1 MDGKPF
7 YQFIKQLS
15 KIYFCLEEPAR
26 YMACLVY
33 WYIFGTF
40 GRSAF
45 VSFGDSTLNSCSR
58 GRVMCRLAEVREA
71 KSNIQ
76 RDLPGF

>member
-1 MDGKPF
+1 
-7 YQFIKQLS
+7 
-15 KIYFCLEEPAR
+15 
-26 YMACLVY
+26 MACLVY
-33 WYIFGTF
+33 WYISGTF
-40 GRSAF
+40 GRRAF

-58 GRVMCRLAEVREA
+58 GRVMCWLAEVREA